1 MLLTKQIGGL
11 IFCMQINTKDLYRFI
26 PYFVGTLG
34 MPSVPKITTLQYL
47 YKISRKKRRI
57 KFIFC
62 MEINI
67 KVFYKFYQFWLS
79 WLGMPKVPQNNNFE
93 ISLQYLKKKRGMK
106 LIVCMKVNIKV
117 CYKVIQ
123 AIIVGGCGQVYLKYP
138 E

>member
-1 MLLTKQIGGL
+1 
-11 IFCMQINTKDLYRFI
+11 
-26 PYFVGTLG
+26 
-34 MPSVPKITTLQYL
+34 
-47 YKISRKKRRI
+47 
-57 KFIFC
+57 